1 MEDLQILKDEISN
14 NKFNK
19 RIFYAKNALRYTDI
33 MPLNYF
39 VDNYIP
45 FITNYIFNEENVEEV
60 LTEYSN
66 TFVYFLK
73 FLGKNENYMNY
84 EANKDKDKM
93 LEDNNSYNNS
103 INLILHC
110 FFEKMLINEDEIL
123 KETTINNIKEILL
136 NLDEFPLLKNEFEN
150 ILHNLKILNN
160 ENDENKDIINDENEI
175 NILFFSLLYPFI
187 ITDQKNVE
195 NFCNKFSIN
204 ISGNPYRR
212 KKRLLIQNIINI
224 IPFIKKSINN
234 FSDEDK
240 NNNENYLK
248 ISQINIYLLKEIISA
263 LSKIMDEKNL
273 IISVGMNYLCE
284 IILTYTIKNTTDI
297 ILFYDEYNKYLS
309 NNEIDLIIINFISK
323 LENFINNETTL
334 KVNLTWRVKVAYVEN
349 ICKLKKFIDNHNQK
363 YFNEYYSQFCESI
376 LNGNNIEP
384 DLKIAVLKNIE
395 VLIPSID
402 RFIQI
407 FNNMI
412 LMERNKYILSSL
424 GIALNKIMNNKTFYE
439 LYNNNENLSNIF
451 GQFFQFINNLINND
465 NFEVKYHVLS
475 SFDFCFFNF
484 INNDKEKISL
494 LNDSLKL
501 YILVFQKINEWRIR
515 FNLFEK
521 FKNFILEK
529 DNILKIFSFI
539 YLLKNNPENENNILE
554 LINNIR
560 NLFHLFFL
568 DKANIIRM
576 NSLELINNIITFQ
589 KDNKISEE
597 IHLIRIK
604 EELIKYQVS
613 IFSKNSIS
621 EENII
626 NNLNLLDINKTYC
639 MKLFFLESV
648 KKFINL
654 YPPHEKNIIN
664 DILKL
669 IKNESKY
676 SKENI
681 ANNKINSD
689 IDNII
694 GNLKNITNQKRLIN
708 NLHIQ

>member
-66 TFVYFLK
+66 TFLYFLK

-224 IPFIKKSINN
+224 IPFIKKSINK

-451 GQFFQFINNLINND
+451 GQIFQFINNLINND

-494 LNDSLKL
+494 LNESLKL

-626 NNLNLLDINKTYC
+626 INNLNLLDINKTYC

-694 GNLKNITNQKRLIN
+694 GNLKNITN
-708 NLHIQ
+708 

>member
-224 IPFIKKSINN
+224 IPFIKKSINK

-248 ISQINIYLLKEIISA
+248 MNQINIYLLKEIISA

-309 NNEIDLIIINFISK
+309 NNEIDLIINNFISK

-494 LNDSLKL
+494 LNESLKL

-694 GNLKNITNQKRLIN
+694 GNLKNITN
-708 NLHIQ
+708 

>member
-1 MEDLQILKDEISN
+1 
-14 NKFNK
+14 
-19 RIFYAKNALRYTDI
+19 
-33 MPLNYF
+33 
-39 VDNYIP
+39 
-45 FITNYIFNEENVEEV
+45 
-60 LTEYSN
+60 
-66 TFVYFLK
+66 
-73 FLGKNENYMNY
+73 
-84 EANKDKDKM
+84 
-93 LEDNNSYNNS
+93 
-103 INLILHC
+103 
-110 FFEKMLINEDEIL
+110 
-123 KETTINNIKEILL
+123 
-136 NLDEFPLLKNEFEN
+136 
-150 ILHNLKILNN
+150 
-160 ENDENKDIINDENEI
+160 
-175 NILFFSLLYPFI
+175 
-187 ITDQKNVE
+187 
-195 NFCNKFSIN
+195 
-204 ISGNPYRR
+204 
-212 KKRLLIQNIINI
+212 
-224 IPFIKKSINN
+224 
-234 FSDEDK
+234 
-240 NNNENYLK
+240 
-248 ISQINIYLLKEIISA
+248 
-263 LSKIMDEKNL
+263 
-273 IISVGMNYLCE
+273 
-284 IILTYTIKNTTDI
+284 
-297 ILFYDEYNKYLS
+297 
-309 NNEIDLIIINFISK
+309 
-323 LENFINNETTL
+323 
-334 KVNLTWRVKVAYVEN
+334 
-349 ICKLKKFIDNHNQK
+349 
-363 YFNEYYSQFCESI
+363 
-376 LNGNNIEP
+376 
-384 DLKIAVLKNIE
+384 
-395 VLIPSID
+395 
-402 RFIQI
+402 
-407 FNNMI
+407 
-412 LMERNKYILSSL
+412 MERNKYILSSL

-494 LNDSLKL
+494 LNESLKL

-689 IDNII
+689 IDNIL
-694 GNLKNITNQKRLIN
+694 GNLKNITN
-708 NLHIQ
+708 

>member
-309 NNEIDLIIINFISK
+309 NNEIDLIINNFISK

-494 LNDSLKL
+494 LNESLKL

-554 LINNIR
+554 LS
-560 NLFHLFFL
+560 F
-568 DKANIIRM
+568 
-576 NSLELINNIITFQ
+576 NSLVEDL
-589 KDNKISEE
+589 
-597 IHLIRIK
+597 
-604 EELIKYQVS
+604 
-613 IFSKNSIS
+613 
-621 EENII
+621 
-626 NNLNLLDINKTYC
+626 
-639 MKLFFLESV
+639 
-648 KKFINL
+648 
-654 YPPHEKNIIN
+654 
-664 DILKL
+664 
-669 IKNESKY
+669 
-676 SKENI
+676 
-681 ANNKINSD
+681 
-689 IDNII
+689 
-694 GNLKNITNQKRLIN
+694 
-708 NLHIQ
+708 

>member
-160 ENDENKDIINDENEI
+160 ENDENKDIINDENET

-248 ISQINIYLLKEIISA
+248 MNQINIYLLKEIISA

-309 NNEIDLIIINFISK
+309 NNEIDLIINNFISK

-424 GIALNKIMNNKTFYE
+424 GIALNRIMNNKTFYE

-494 LNDSLKL
+494 LNESLKL

-689 IDNII
+689 IDIII
-694 GNLKNITNQKRLIN
+694 GNLKNITN
-708 NLHIQ
+708 

>member
-224 IPFIKKSINN
+224 IPFIKKSMIK

-248 ISQINIYLLKEIISA
+248 MNQINIYLLKEIISA

-309 NNEIDLIIINFISK
+309 NNEIDLIINNFISK

-494 LNDSLKL
+494 LNESLKL

-539 YLLKNNPENENNILE
+539 YLLKNKPENENNILE

-689 IDNII
+689 IDIII
-694 GNLKNITNQKRLIN
+694 GNLKNITN
-708 NLHIQ
+708 

>member
-309 NNEIDLIIINFISK
+309 NNEIDLIINNFISK

-494 LNDSLKL
+494 LNESLKL

-521 FKNFILEK
+521 FKKFILEK

-560 NLFHLFFL
+560 NLFHLFFS

-689 IDNII
+689 IDIII
-694 GNLKNITNQKRLIN
+694 GNLKNITN
-708 NLHIQ
+708 

>member
-66 TFVYFLK
+66 TFLYFLK

-224 IPFIKKSINN
+224 IPFIKKSINK

-309 NNEIDLIIINFISK
+309 NNEIDLIINNFISK

-424 GIALNKIMNNKTFYE
+424 GIALNRIMNNKTFYE

-494 LNDSLKL
+494 LNESLKL

-560 NLFHLFFL
+560 NLFHLFFS

-694 GNLKNITNQKRLIN
+694 GNLKNITN
-708 NLHIQ
+708 

>member
-1 MEDLQILKDEISN
+1 MEDLQILKDEILN

-19 RIFYAKNALRYTDI
+19 RIFYAKNALRYVEI
-33 MPLNYF
+33 MPLNFF

-45 FITNYIFNEENVEEV
+45 FITNYIINEENVEEV

-73 FLGKNENYMNY
+73 FLGKNENYLNY
-84 EANKDKDKM
+84 EVKKDKDTM
-93 LEDNNSYNNS
+93 LEDKSPYNNS
-103 INLILHC
+103 INLILRC

-123 KETTINNIKEILL
+123 KETTINNIKELLL

-150 ILHNLKILNN
+150 ILYNLKILNN
-160 ENDENKDIINDENEI
+160 ETDENKDIISDENEI

-187 ITDQKNVE
+187 ITNQKKVE
-195 NFCNKFSIN
+195 HFCNKFSIN
-204 ISGNPYRR
+204 IVNNPPRR

-224 IPFIKKSINN
+224 IPFIKQSIDK

-240 NNNENYLK
+240 NNNENYIKLN
-248 ISQINIYLLKEIISA
+248 QLNIYLLKEIISA

-284 IILTYTIKNTTDI
+284 IILAYTIKNNTDI

-349 ICKLKKFIDNHNQK
+349 ICKLKKFIDNHNSK
-363 YFNEYYSQFCESI
+363 YFNEYYSQYCESI

-395 VLIPSID
+395 VLIPTINK
-402 RFIQI
+402 FIQI

-412 LMERNKYILSSL
+412 MVERNKYILSSL
-424 GIALNKIMNNKTFYE
+424 GIALNKILNNKSLYE
-439 LYNNNENLSNIF
+439 LNNNNNYENVIF
-451 GQFFQFINNLINND
+451 IVQQIFQFINNLINND

-475 SFDFCFFNF
+475 SFDFCFFNYLS
-484 INNDKEKISL
+484 NDKEKISL
-494 LNDSLKL
+494 LNESLKL

-515 FNLFEK
+515 YNLFEK
-521 FKNFILEK
+521 FRKFLLEK
-529 DNILKIFSFI
+529 DNILKIFSFYYI
-539 YLLKNNPENENNILE
+539 LKNNPENETNILE

-560 NLFHLFFL
+560 NLVHLFFL

-576 NSLELINNIITFQ
+576 NSLELINDIISFQ
-589 KDNKISEE
+589 KDNNINSD

-604 EELIKYQVS
+604 EELIKYQIS
-613 IFSKNSIS
+613 IFCKNSIS
-621 EENII
+621 EDNLI
-626 NNLNLLDINKTYC
+626 NNLNLLDMNKTYC
-639 MKLFFLESV
+639 MKIFFLESV

-654 YPPHEKNIIN
+654 YQEYEKNIIK

-669 IKNESKY
+669 IKNDSKY
-676 SKENI
+676 AKENI

-689 IDNII
+689 IDILI
-694 GNLKNITNQKRLIN
+694 GNLKDITN
-708 NLHIQ
+708 

>member
-1 MEDLQILKDEISN
+1 MEDLQILKDEILN

-19 RIFYAKNALRYTDI
+19 RIFYAKNALRYVEI
-33 MPLNYF
+33 MPLNFF

-45 FITNYIFNEENVEEV
+45 FITNYIINEENVEEV

-73 FLGKNENYMNY
+73 FLGKNENYLNY
-84 EANKDKDKM
+84 EVKKDKDTM
-93 LEDNNSYNNS
+93 LEDKSPYNNS
-103 INLILHC
+103 INLILRC

-123 KETTINNIKEILL
+123 KETTINNIKELLL

-150 ILHNLKILNN
+150 ILFNLKILNN
-160 ENDENKDIINDENEI
+160 ETDENKDIISDENEI

-187 ITDQKNVE
+187 ITNQKKVE
-195 NFCNKFSIN
+195 HFCNKFSIN
-204 ISGNPYRR
+204 IVNNPPRR

-224 IPFIKKSINN
+224 IPFIKQSIDK

-240 NNNENYLK
+240 NNNENYIKLN
-248 ISQINIYLLKEIISA
+248 QLNIYLLKEIISA

-284 IILTYTIKNTTDI
+284 IILAYTIKNNTDI

-349 ICKLKKFIDNHNQK
+349 ICKLKKFIDNHNSK
-363 YFNEYYSQFCESI
+363 YFNEYYSQYCASI

-395 VLIPSID
+395 VLIPTINK
-402 RFIQI
+402 FIQI

-412 LMERNKYILSSL
+412 MVERNKYILSSL
-424 GIALNKIMNNKTFYE
+424 GIALNKILNNKSLYE
-439 LYNNNENLSNIF
+439 LNNNNYENVIF
-451 GQFFQFINNLINND
+451 IVQQIFQFINNLINND

-475 SFDFCFFNF
+475 SFDFCFFNYLS
-484 INNDKEKISL
+484 NDKEKISL
-494 LNDSLKL
+494 LNESLKL

-515 FNLFEK
+515 YNLFEK
-521 FKNFILEK
+521 FRKFLLEK
-529 DNILKIFSFI
+529 DNILKIFSFYYI
-539 YLLKNNPENENNILE
+539 LKNNPENENNILE

-560 NLFHLFFL
+560 NLVHLFFL

-576 NSLELINNIITFQ
+576 NSLELINDIISFQ
-589 KDNKISEE
+589 KDKNINSD

-604 EELIKYQVS
+604 EELIKYQIS
-613 IFSKNSIS
+613 IFCKNSIS
-621 EENII
+621 EDNLI
-626 NNLNLLDINKTYC
+626 NNLNLLDMNKTYC
-639 MKLFFLESV
+639 MKIFFLESV

-654 YPPHEKNIIN
+654 YQEHEKNIIK

-669 IKNESKY
+669 IKNDSKY
-676 SKENI
+676 AKENI

-689 IDNII
+689 IDILI
-694 GNLKNITNQKRLIN
+694 GNLKDITN
-708 NLHIQ
+708 

>member
-224 IPFIKKSINN
+224 IPFIKKSINK

-309 NNEIDLIIINFISK
+309 NNEIDLIINNFISK

-439 LYNNNENLSNIF
+439 LYNNNDNLSNIF
-451 GQFFQFINNLINND
+451 GQIFQFINNLINND

-494 LNDSLKL
+494 LNESLKL

-689 IDNII
+689 IDIII
-694 GNLKNITNQKRLIN
+694 GNLKNITN
-708 NLHIQ
+708 

>member
-1 MEDLQILKDEISN
+1 MEDLQILKDEILN

-424 GIALNKIMNNKTFYE
+424 GIALNRIMNNKTFYE

-494 LNDSLKL
+494 LNESLKL

-689 IDNII
+689 IDIII
-694 GNLKNITNQKRLIN
+694 GNLKNITN
-708 NLHIQ
+708 

>member
-1 MEDLQILKDEISN
+1 MEDVQILKDEISN

-248 ISQINIYLLKEIISA
+248 MNQINIYLLKEIISA

-309 NNEIDLIIINFISK
+309 NNEIDLIINNFISK

-384 DLKIAVLKNIE
+384 DLKIAVLKFIE

-424 GIALNKIMNNKTFYE
+424 GIALNRIMNNKTFYE

-494 LNDSLKL
+494 LNESLKL

-689 IDNII
+689 IDIII
-694 GNLKNITNQKRLIN
+694 GNLKNITN
-708 NLHIQ
+708 

>member
-224 IPFIKKSINN
+224 IPFIKKSINK

-248 ISQINIYLLKEIISA
+248 MNQINIYLLKEIISA

-309 NNEIDLIIINFISK
+309 NNEIDLIINNFISK

-384 DLKIAVLKNIE
+384 DLKIAVLKFIE

-424 GIALNKIMNNKTFYE
+424 GIALNRIMNNKTFYE

-494 LNDSLKL
+494 LNESLKL

-529 DNILKIFSFI
+529 DNILKIFSFV

-589 KDNKISEE
+589 KNNKISEE

-689 IDNII
+689 IDIII
-694 GNLKNITNQKRLIN
+694 GNLKNITN
-708 NLHIQ
+708 

>member
-248 ISQINIYLLKEIISA
+248 MNQINIYLLKEIISA

-309 NNEIDLIIINFISK
+309 NNEIDLIINNFISK

-451 GQFFQFINNLINND
+451 GQIFQFINTLINND

-494 LNDSLKL
+494 LNESLKL

-689 IDNII
+689 IDIII
-694 GNLKNITNQKRLIN
+694 GNLKIITN
-708 NLHIQ
+708 

>member
-248 ISQINIYLLKEIISA
+248 MNQINIYLLKEIISA

-309 NNEIDLIIINFISK
+309 NNEIDLIINNFISK

-494 LNDSLKL
+494 LNESLKL

-694 GNLKNITNQKRLIN
+694 GNLKNITN
-708 NLHIQ
+708 

>member
-1 MEDLQILKDEISN
+1 MEDLQILKDEILN

-19 RIFYAKNALRYTDI
+19 RIFYAKNALRYVEI
-33 MPLNYF
+33 MPLNFF

-45 FITNYIFNEENVEEV
+45 FITNYIINEENVEEV

-73 FLGKNENYMNY
+73 FLGKNENYLNY
-84 EANKDKDKM
+84 EVKKDKNTM
-93 LEDNNSYNNS
+93 LEDKSPYNNS
-103 INLILHC
+103 INLILRC

-123 KETTINNIKEILL
+123 KETTINNIKELLL

-150 ILHNLKILNN
+150 ILFNLKILNN
-160 ENDENKDIINDENEI
+160 ETDENKDIISDENEI

-187 ITDQKNVE
+187 ITNQKKVE
-195 NFCNKFSIN
+195 HFCNKFSIN
-204 ISGNPYRR
+204 IVNNPPRR

-224 IPFIKKSINN
+224 IPFIKQSIDK

-240 NNNENYLK
+240 NNNENYIKLN
-248 ISQINIYLLKEIISA
+248 QLNIYLLKEIISA

-284 IILTYTIKNTTDI
+284 IILAYTIKNNTDI

-349 ICKLKKFIDNHNQK
+349 ICKLKKFIDNHNSK
-363 YFNEYYSQFCESI
+363 YFNEYYSQYCESI

-395 VLIPSID
+395 VLIPTINK
-402 RFIQI
+402 FIQI
-407 FNNMI
+407 FNKMI
-412 LMERNKYILSSL
+412 MVERNKYILSSL
-424 GIALNKIMNNKTFYE
+424 GIALNKILNNKSLYE
-439 LYNNNENLSNIF
+439 LNNNNNYEHLIF
-451 GQFFQFINNLINND
+451 IVQQIFQFINNLINND

-475 SFDFCFFNF
+475 SFDFCFFNYLS
-484 INNDKEKISL
+484 NDKEKISL
-494 LNDSLKL
+494 LNESLKL

-515 FNLFEK
+515 YNLFEK
-521 FKNFILEK
+521 FRKFLLEK
-529 DNILKIFSFI
+529 DNILKIFSFYYI
-539 YLLKNNPENENNILE
+539 LKNNQENENNILE

-560 NLFHLFFL
+560 NLVHLFFL

-576 NSLELINNIITFQ
+576 NSLELINDIISFQ
-589 KDNKISEE
+589 KDNNINSD
-597 IHLIRIK
+597 IQLIRIK
-604 EELIKYQVS
+604 EELIKYQIS
-613 IFSKNSIS
+613 IFCKNSIS
-621 EENII
+621 EDNLI
-626 NNLNLLDINKTYC
+626 NNLNLLDMNKTYC
-639 MKLFFLESV
+639 MKIFFLESV

-654 YPPHEKNIIN
+654 YQKHEKNIIK

-669 IKNESKY
+669 IKNDSKY
-676 SKENI
+676 GKENI

-689 IDNII
+689 IDILI
-694 GNLKNITNQKRLIN
+694 GNLKDITN
-708 NLHIQ
+708 

>member
-484 INNDKEKISL
+484 INDDKEKISL
-494 LNDSLKL
+494 LNESLKL

-689 IDNII
+689 IDNIL
-694 GNLKNITNQKRLIN
+694 GNLKNITN
-708 NLHIQ
+708 